1 MSFFRKAFAA
11 VLAAC
16 SLFFVHEARAEQWTR
31 KSFLLPDGKFEL
43 TGDPARP
50 AMAEIGIS
58 RDAFA
63 EPFALAPHFYWGVTN
78 DLTIGIS
85 HQRGLCLHGCDR
97 AYDDVGFDLMYF
109 LTGSDKFELDLH
121 AGVPIG
127 SFGGRRS
134 EDGNDRSPLIMGLQ
148 AGVIGKVN
156 FGITSFVFDPS
167 LYIGVTARDRGN
179 TQRFNL
185 PFWFYFQATDVIVP
199 FVGSGIGGP
208 FDQFSDYVAIPL
220 EGGMLFDVAQ
230 DVDVGFSARFHNLF
244 GADGSAD
251 FRSLYFLGRFRF

>member
-11 VLAAC
+11 VLAASC
-16 SLFFVHEARAEQWTR
+16 LLVVHEARAEQWTR
-31 KSFLLPDGKFEL
+31 KSFILPDGKFEL

-58 RDAFA
+58 KGAFA
-63 EPFALAPHFYWGVTN
+63 KPFALAPHFYWGVTD
-78 DLTIGIS
+78 DLTLGIS
-85 HQRGLCLHGCDR
+85 HQRGLCLNGCDR

-127 SFGGRRS
+127 SFGGGHYEGTTVSR
-134 EDGNDRSPLIMGLQ
+134 PFIMGLQ

-167 LYIGVTARDRGN
+167 LYIGLTNRDRGN
-179 TQRFNL
+179 TQAINL

-199 FVGSGIGGP
+199 FVGSGVGGP
-208 FDQFSDYVAIPL
+208 FDEFSDNVAIPL

-230 DVDVGFSARFHNLF
+230 DVDVGFSARFHNVF
-244 GADGSAD
+244 GAHATAD
-251 FRSLYFLGRFRF
+251 ARSLYFLGRFRF